1 MAKPDLSMASTCAKI
16 PFENKVMNATS
27 NVDFKFSFVLI

>member
-1 MAKPDLSMASTCAKI
+1 MAKPDSCHHPAKI
-16 PFENKVMNATS
+16 LFENKVMNATS